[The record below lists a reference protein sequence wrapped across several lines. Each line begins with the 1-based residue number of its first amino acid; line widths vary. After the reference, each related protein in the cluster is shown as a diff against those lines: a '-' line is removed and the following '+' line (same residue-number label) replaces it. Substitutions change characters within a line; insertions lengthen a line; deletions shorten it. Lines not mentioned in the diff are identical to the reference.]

1 MTFECRCCNPS
12 KIYSTKQS
20 RFVHESSMKRS
31 STEVSKLTAS
41 NVGKLPSKSISS
53 KDADTKSVN
62 SNASR
67 DSRASIRSQAKAQ
80 EFRLMVQS
88 QAETLQLSKKSSL
101 SVNPIEMNLN
111 IIFNH
116 YMNSDSGY
124 DDIDLMR
131 KELANYPDLKNYL
144 SDSKVFD
151 RIEEILDRKIELIE
165 DDEAEYGKV
174 LKATQSELN
183 ENIRNVS
190 IVGHEKNVSK
200 DLAAFMKTLFKK
212 DLKGEYEITV
222 KSLQDQLEELEQY
235 QLVLVNAKIKA
246 LKDEASHRLRLL
258 DHDCAELI
266 LEAIKPDVAVARCN
280 SQDPNL
286 EWDMDIIMPSSKKS
300 RKSQ

>member
-1 MTFECRCCNPS
+1 
-12 KIYSTKQS
+12 
-20 RFVHESSMKRS
+20 MKKS

-101 SVNPIEMNLN
+101 SLNPIEMNLN

-124 DDIDLMR
+124 DDKDKMR

-144 SDSKVFD
+144 SDDAVFNK
-151 RIEEILDRKIELIE
+151 IIEILDRKIKLIE
-165 DDEAEYGKV
+165 ADEAEYGKV

-183 ENIRNVS
+183 EKIRDTGV
-190 IVGHEKNVSK
+190 IGHEKNVSK
-200 DLAAFMKTLFKK
+200 DLASFMKKLFEK
-212 DLKGEYEITV
+212 DLKSEYVVSV
-222 KSLQDQLEELEQY
+222 KSLQDQLKELEQY

-246 LKDEASHRLRLL
+246 LKNEASHRLRLL
-258 DHDCAELI
+258 DHECAELV
-266 LEAIKPDVAVARCN
+266 LEAVEPDAVDQRNN
-280 SQDPNL
+280 SQDSNL
-286 EWDMDIIMPSSKKS
+286 DWDIDVVVSSNKKS